1 MLDFLKVFR
10 TSGASARRVCA
21 WGHAQYLTSVVDP
34 SASGGAEARLAPC
47 VHGSEKRERGAC
59 KQGGQDFL
67 RWGVCSLPGRDPT
80 GGRGP

>member
-1 MLDFLKVFR
+1 MKILLK

-47 VHGSEKRERGAC
+47 VHRSEKRERRAC
-59 KQGGQDFL
+59 KQGGVMFFAL
-67 RWGVCSLPGRDPT
+67 
-80 GGRGP
+80 GGMQPAGA